1 MAALWAAAVAG
12 SCAPPDVPDRLAEPD
27 AATAV
32 DPFIGTGGHGHT
44 YPGATMPFGMVQVSP
59 DNGRS
64 GWDWSSGY
72 HWSDSVLTGF
82 SHTHLSGTGIG
93 DLLDVLVM
101 PVGGQVDLS
110 VDTLPD
116 GTRPWADRLDH
127 ADERAEPG
135 Y

>member
-1 MAALWAAAVAG
+1 VTPRAGRLGLGLAALLVALLG
-12 SCAPPDVPDRLAEPD
+12 ASCAPPDQPARLRVADVSPW
-27 AATAV
+27 V

-44 YPGATMPFGMVQVSP
+44 YPGATVPFGMVQVGP

-72 HWSDSVLTGF
+72 HWSDSILTGF

-101 PVGGQVDLS
+101 PVAGAVEIG
-110 VDTLPD
+110 
-116 GTRPWADRLDH
+116 
-127 ADERAEPG
+127 RAHV
-135 Y
+135 